1 MLEPQIIALITGFL
15 AAIGG
20 FCKWAVGIWATV
32 RREHIEA
39 VVLQATSNEKLAGRI
54 DGLSSRLDTLAFR
67 LDTGFE
73 SISNVSN
80 ILHTPPPER
89 EPLLRPE
96 PPPARVPRE
105 RISTQP
111 TGHQI
116 REPRRGTHHDAE
128 D

>member
-1 MLEPQIIALITGFL
+1 MVEPQIIALITGLL
-15 AAIGG
+15 AAVGG

-39 VVLQATSNEKLAGRI
+39 LIGQATSNERLAARI
-54 DGLSSRLDTLAFR
+54 EGLSARLDTLTFR

-73 SISNVSN
+73 SISKVDNM
-80 ILHTPPPER
+80 LHHPQPER

-96 PPPARVPRE
+96 QPPSRTPRE
-105 RISTQP
+105 RIGTQP

>member
-1 MLEPQIIALITGFL
+1 MEPQLIALITGFL

-32 RREHIEA
+32 RREHIDA
-39 VVLQATSNEKLAGRI
+39 IVLQATINEKLAGKI
-54 DGLSSRLDTLAFR
+54 DGLNSRMDTLAFR

-73 SISNVSN
+73 SISSVSN
-80 ILHTPPPER
+80 VLHAPQPER

-105 RISTQP
+105 RVATQP